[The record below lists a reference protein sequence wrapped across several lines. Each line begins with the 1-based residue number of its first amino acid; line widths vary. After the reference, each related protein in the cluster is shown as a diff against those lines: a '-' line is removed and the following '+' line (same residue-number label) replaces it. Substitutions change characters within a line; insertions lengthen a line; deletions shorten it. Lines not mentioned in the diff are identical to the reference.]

1 MKHYWLVYWLEK
13 WWKDGTVQAFKSA
26 VHCESL
32 AKALAIAENEIR
44 IRAKANGSE
53 YLVYDIGIA
62 DEGVADLIGK
72 AETDVIGIDWPE

>member
-1 MKHYWLVYWLEK
+1 M
-13 WWKDGTVQAFKSA
+13 
-26 VHCESL
+26 
-32 AKALAIAENEIR
+32 ALAIAENEIR